1 MMEFRYRGFEKNGAT
16 VSGSLQAASEK
27 LAYAE
32 LKKSGITPLSLES
45 EGNGENDIK
54 WWQRDIALFSKK
66 IPAQQI
72 ATSANAIAI
81 LLQAGL
87 PLKEA
92 LSAAIDT
99 SPKAMKPIL
108 AASIQKISHGEK
120 LASAFDAYREKLPDT
135 FLMLVEIGE
144 LANNLPGAFTRAA
157 EHFER
162 QAENRKKLIGALI
175 YPAILLIFS
184 VFLLSVLVFFLVPAL
199 EPLFTSSGLALPAML
214 GLLVRTKVFMAQNG
228 VWLLAGFA
236 AVPFVISAINTSSSG
251 QRFLQGVSLR
261 LPYIGKRL
269 VLGDLARFTH
279 ALSVMLES
287 GLSFQNA
294 MQAASKTFH
303 LHTLRDLAQTALQET
318 KQGGSFTAHFSK
330 TSLVGKDIKQLFQL
344 ADRANQ
350 WQKIMGETAKALD
363 AQIEQADKKLTNL
376 ITPIITIFIGST
388 IGILVVSVI
397 SAILEINELAF
408 Q

>member
-1 MMEFRYRGFEKNGAT
+1 MIEFRYRGIERNGAT
-16 VSGSLQAASEK
+16 VSGRLQAANEK

-32 LKKSGITPLSLES
+32 LKKSGITPLSLEAPTQS
-45 EGNGENDIK
+45 YDELK
-54 WWQRDIALFSKK
+54 WWQRDITLFSSK
-66 IPAQQI
+66 IPAHQLSI
-72 ATSANAIAI
+72 SANGIAI

-87 PLKEA
+87 PLKDA

-99 SPKAMKPIL
+99 SPKSMKPIL
-108 AASIQKISHGEK
+108 AAIIQKISQGAK
-120 LASAFDAYREKLPDT
+120 LATAFNAHQKKLPDT
-135 FLMLVEIGE
+135 FLMLIEIGE
-144 LANNLPGAFTRAA
+144 MANQLPEAFARAA
-157 EHFER
+157 AHFER
-162 QAENRKKLIGALI
+162 QSENRKKLIGALI
-175 YPAILLIFS
+175 YPAILLVFS

-199 EPLFTSSGLALPAML
+199 EPLFTSSGLSLPAML
-214 GLLVRTKVFMAQNG
+214 AMLVKIKAFMAQYG
-228 VWLLAGFA
+228 LILLAGIALIPFA
-236 AVPFVISAINTSSSG
+236 FSAINTTSGG
-251 QRFLQGVSLR
+251 QRFLQALSLR

-269 VLGDLARFTH
+269 VLGDMARFTH
-279 ALSVMLES
+279 ALSVMLDS
-287 GLSFQNA
+287 GLSFQKA

-303 LHTLRDLAQTALQET
+303 LLTLRDLAQTALQEM
-318 KQGGSFTAHFSK
+318 KQGGSFTEHFSK
-330 TSLVGKDIKQLFQL
+330 TPLIGKDIKQLIQL